1 MSATTGPAPDPTG
14 RPARTIELG
23 GAGGR
28 RLSPRRR
35 AQRARIVQYAVL
47 VIVVAVLAVVIDWS
61 RIGQNFFNVE
71 AVEQIAPLIPRAFLN
86 TLIYTLCGFAVGLSL
101 GTLLALMKLS
111 SVRLYRWIAT
121 VYIEFFRGI
130 PALLVVISF
139 GYAVPIA
146 LGVSIGSVTTKAALA
161 LGMVSAA
168 YIAETLRA
176 GLQAVPKGQVEAARS
191 LGMSHGRTLVQV
203 VIPQAFRIVLPPM
216 TNEFILLTKDTSLVF
231 LLGLATS
238 QYDLTKIGRDAL
250 NNATGGLTPLFLI
263 GACYLLITLPLG
275 QLARYLERRGVRSR

>member
-1 MSATTGPAPDPTG
+1 VTTTSSAPAPGTL
-14 RPARTIELG
+14 PAS
-23 GAGGR
+23 R
-28 RLSPRRR
+28 RRWSPRRR
-35 AQRARIVQYAVL
+35 ARAFRLAQYALLL
-47 VIVVAVLAVVIDWS
+47 VAVVALALAIDWEDV
-61 RIGQNFFNVE
+61 GTNFFNAE
-71 AVEQIAPLIPRAFLN
+71 AAATIAERIPAAFLK
-86 TLIYTLCGFAVGLSL
+86 TLEYTFAGFAVGLSL
-101 GTLLALMKLS
+101 GTVLALMRLS
-111 SVRLYRWIAT
+111 SVGLYRGLAI

-146 LGVSIGSVTTKAALA
+146 LGVNIPSVTLKAALA
-161 LGMVSAA
+161 LGLVSAA

-191 LGMSHGRTLVQV
+191 LGMSHGRTLRSV
-203 VIPQAFRIVLPPM
+203 VVPQAFRIVLPPM

-238 QYDLTKIGRDAL
+238 EFDLTKIGRDAL
-250 NNATGGLTPLFLI
+250 NNAQGGLTPLFLI

-275 QLARYLERRGVRSR
+275 QLARYLEKRTGARSRS

>member
-1 MSATTGPAPDPTG
+1 MSTTAAGPTPDPVGRPGLVPPQTG
-14 RPARTIELG
+14 R
-23 GAGGR
+23 R
-28 RLSPRRR
+28 RISPRRR
-35 AQRARIVQYAVL
+35 ARRARIVQYAVL
-47 VIVVAVLAVVIDWS
+47 VVVVVVLASVVDWS
-61 RIGQNFFNVE
+61 RIGDNFFNQD
-71 AVEQIAPLIPRAFLN
+71 AIAQIAPQIPRAFLN
-86 TLIYTLCGFAVGLSL
+86 TVIYTLCGFAVGLSL

-146 LGVSIGSVTTKAALA
+146 FGISIGSVTLKAALA

-176 GLQAVPKGQVEAARS
+176 GLQAVPTGQVEAARS
-191 LGMSHGRTLVQV
+191 LGMSHSRTLVQV

-231 LLGLATS
+231 LLGLATV

>member
-1 MSATTGPAPDPTG
+1 MTAPTTTPGSLDP
-14 RPARTIELG
+14 RT
-23 GAGGR
+23 R
-28 RLSPRRR
+28 RWSPR
-35 AQRARIVQYAVL
+35 QRARAARIAQYTVL
-47 VIVVAVLAVVIDWS
+47 VAVLAVVALAMDWS
-61 RIGQNFFNVE
+61 RIGTSFFNLT
-71 AVEQIAPLIPRAFLN
+71 AVREIGPQIPRAFLN
-86 TLIYTLCGFAVGLSL
+86 TLRYTLAGFAVGLTL
-101 GTLLALMKLS
+101 GTLLALMRLS
-111 SVRLYRWIAT
+111 SVRLYRAIAT
-121 VYIEFFRGI
+121 VYVEFFRGI

-146 LGVSIGSVTTKAALA
+146 FGVSIGSVTVKAALA

-191 LGMSHGRTLVQV
+191 LGMSHSRTLVQV

-231 LLGLATS
+231 LLGLAND
-238 QYDLTKIGRDAL
+238 QFDLTKIGRDAL
-250 NNATGGLTPLFLI
+250 NSATGGLTPLFLI

-275 QLARYLERRGVRSR
+275 YLARYLERRGVRSRS